1 MLSDAR
7 SEMKYAR
14 IQKQKMKTWPSV
26 NQKDRF
32 TLIALNSTCRSQVYE
47 NSRREQIMLHA
58 ELDNRE
64 RERERESSSG
74 NSYWNSSGTGSC
86 EKFAV
91 LELRDLNK

>member
-64 RERERESSSG
+64 RERERERALQETRIG
-74 NSYWNSSGTGSC
+74 TLQELEAAKNLLYWS
-86 EKFAV
+86 
-91 LELRDLNK
+91 